1 YVALSYC
8 WGGPQPTI
16 TTSGNIGAHT
26 EALPIHLLPKT
37 ICDAIEVTRKL
48 GMRFLWVDALC
59 IIQDDDQDKRKQ
71 IAMMGSIYKNATFT
85 IAAASAEKVSDG
97 FLSILTENQRDSILH
112 GEPNYHEDDPLF
124 SRGWTLQEMLLSPRL
139 LIFDAYQLVLSCE
152 EIGFEPAV
160 PTGIGFEPLCER
172 LPSSIFGAPKHHE
185 ILLKEQPDEEITTT
199 WFSIQRDEVWVS
211 LINEYN
217 GRHLSIFDDRLPALS
232 AIAHELSIF
241 WGGTYVAGFWKEAL
255 IKHL

>member
-1 YVALSYC
+1 
-8 WGGPQPTI
+8 
-16 TTSGNIGAHT
+16 
-26 EALPIHLLPKT
+26 
-37 ICDAIEVTRKL
+37 
-48 GMRFLWVDALC
+48 
-59 IIQDDDQDKRKQ
+59 
-71 IAMMGSIYKNATFT
+71 
-85 IAAASAEKVSDG
+85 
-97 FLSILTENQRDSILH
+97 
-112 GEPNYHEDDPLF
+112 
-124 SRGWTLQEMLLSPRL
+124 MLLSPRL
-139 LIFDAYQLVLSCE
+139 LIFDAYQLVLLCE

-211 LINEYN
+211 LINEYS

-255 IKHL
+255 IKHLGWSKVALQLREKKSQFVGVGFDRRIGRVLRLLRRCSGSDQERSPLVQVRSPLARVKAALLTARD